1 MHFSSR
7 VDISAPNPIAAA
19 EATAKA
25 NGIAL
30 SKLNDSNPTRH
41 GLAPELVPS
50 MYTADPRGPR
60 AAREALA
67 AFLNTANVV
76 DASSP
81 QSASPA
87 ASEGGNERHAAFA
100 NANTAGEGRNERH
113 AAFTNVNTAIE
124 GADPDALYLLSSTSE
139 AYSWLIKLL
148 CDAGDAVLAPK
159 PGYPLI
165 ESIARLECVDTVEY
179 QLQFDGSWFIDIA
192 ELERLLSEPGGER
205 VRALVLIN
213 PNNPTGSYVKPT
225 ERARIVTLCRE
236 HGIALIADEVFFD
249 YSLEPFPGDA
259 RLAGERG
266 VLTFAL
272 DGFSKMLAAPHA
284 KVGWIQ
290 VSGPA
295 EDVAEAQRRLDVIA
309 DDYLPMGD
317 IIAERIPALLNAAPA
332 QTRRVGERVRNN
344 LAKLH
349 ELLDADPNGLVSVLR
364 AEGGWN
370 VLLRVPSV
378 IDENE
383 LVLRLID
390 EHQLTGQP
398 GYFFDMTS
406 NGYLAVSLLPEPDE
420 FERGIRAVLNTVA
433 ALLR

>member
-1 MHFSSR
+1 M
-7 VDISAPNPIAAA
+7 
-19 EATAKA
+19 
-25 NGIAL
+25 
-30 SKLNDSNPTRH
+30 
-41 GLAPELVPS
+41 
-50 MYTADPRGPR
+50 
-60 AAREALA
+60 
-67 AFLNTANVV
+67 
-76 DASSP
+76 
-81 QSASPA
+81 
-87 ASEGGNERHAAFA
+87 
-100 NANTAGEGRNERH
+100 
-113 AAFTNVNTAIE
+113 
-124 GADPDALYLLSSTSE
+124 
-139 AYSWLIKLL
+139 
-148 CDAGDAVLAPK
+148 
-159 PGYPLI
+159 
-165 ESIARLECVDTVEY
+165 
-179 QLQFDGSWFIDIA
+179 
-192 ELERLLSEPGGER
+192 
-205 VRALVLIN
+205 
-213 PNNPTGSYVKPT
+213 
-225 ERARIVTLCRE
+225 
-236 HGIALIADEVFFD
+236 
-249 YSLEPFPGDA
+249 
-259 RLAGERG
+259 
-266 VLTFAL
+266 LTFAL

-290 VSGPA
+290 VSGPD

-309 DDYLPMGD
+309 DDYLPMSD

-332 QTRRVGERVRNN
+332 QTRRVGERVRDN

-349 ELLDADPNGLVSVLR
+349 TLLNADPNGLVSVLR

>member
-87 ASEGGNERHAAFA
+87 AG
-100 NANTAGEGRNERH
+100 
-113 AAFTNVNTAIE
+113 E

-148 CDAGDAVLAPK
+148 CNAGDAVLAPK

-205 VRALVLIN
+205 IRALVLIN

-249 YSLEPFPGDA
+249 YSLEPFPDNA

-290 VSGPA
+290 VSGPD

-309 DDYLPMGD
+309 DDYLPMSD

-332 QTRRVGERVRNN
+332 QTRRVGERVRDN

-349 ELLDADPNGLVSVLR
+349 TLLDADPNGLVSVLR

-383 LVLRLID
+383 MVLRLID